1 MRKQMFSFFSV
12 VFALMATAFTV
23 SAAPPTKPVITSPED
38 GVISNTHTP
47 LLVWEASDGAD
58 DYKLILQTSPQG
70 APVFSTT
77 LNVVED
83 APCSG
88 DTCLYSMVNDGV
100 ELLNRAY
107 RWRVIAMNEDGNNAS
122 AFATFTVDFPGK
134 ATLVS
139 PANNAP
145 AGQVQTFTWN
155 VVAQADNYTVV
166 VEQISNGNKLISIP
180 LTQAVCSGD
189 LCSFTFN
196 SLLKVGA
203 HRWWVETRQIT
214 FPNVSRSAKRKIN
227 VSKG

>member
-1 MRKQMFSFFSV
+1 
-12 VFALMATAFTV
+12 
-23 SAAPPTKPVITSPED
+23 
-38 GVISNTHTP
+38 
-47 LLVWEASDGAD
+47 
-58 DYKLILQTSPQG
+58 
-70 APVFSTT
+70 
-77 LNVVED
+77 
-83 APCSG
+83 
-88 DTCLYSMVNDGV
+88 
-100 ELLNRAY
+100 
-107 RWRVIAMNEDGNNAS
+107 MNEDGNNAS
-122 AFATFTVDFPGK
+122 PFAVFTVDFPGK

-166 VEQISNGNKLISIP
+166 VQQISNGNKLVSIP

-214 FPNVSRSAKRKIN
+214 FPNVSRSAKRKIT
-227 VSKG
+227 VAKG